1 MDLFGGLPEPVKGGR
16 GGARG
21 GRVPQAKGRGRGGN
35 LDGRGRG
42 GNLDG
47 RGRGRGGNLDGRGR
61 GQPAAKKAAPMV
73 PASLTRKVVAPTTKT
88 AAPSGQWTSTTET
101 KQARDEN
108 LPVSYTHLRAHET

>member
-73 PASLTRKVVAPTTKT
+73 PASLTRKVAAPTTT
-88 AAPSGQWTSTTET
+88 
-101 KQARDEN
+101 
-108 LPVSYTHLRAHET
+108 